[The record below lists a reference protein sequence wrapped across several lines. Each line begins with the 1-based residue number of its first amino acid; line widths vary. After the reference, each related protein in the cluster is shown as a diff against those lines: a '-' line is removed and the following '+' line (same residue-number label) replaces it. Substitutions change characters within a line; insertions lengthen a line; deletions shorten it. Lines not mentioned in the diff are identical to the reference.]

1 MKSYGVTIHMKH
13 LWQNFCTVLFVSWNF
28 TNKKKSIKWRL
39 FSRGT
44 NSRLPFGVSVNLRA
58 LAICMENPEIPGRI
72 QMERFIPGEIF
83 RKKSNTF
90 QVLPFSRFYR
100 NDRNFLYHLFGLLV
114 PGFMSRESEQFTG
127 IL

>member
-1 MKSYGVTIHMKH
+1 
-13 LWQNFCTVLFVSWNF
+13 
-28 TNKKKSIKWRL
+28 
-39 FSRGT
+39 
-44 NSRLPFGVSVNLRA
+44 
-58 LAICMENPEIPGRI
+58 MENPEIPGRI